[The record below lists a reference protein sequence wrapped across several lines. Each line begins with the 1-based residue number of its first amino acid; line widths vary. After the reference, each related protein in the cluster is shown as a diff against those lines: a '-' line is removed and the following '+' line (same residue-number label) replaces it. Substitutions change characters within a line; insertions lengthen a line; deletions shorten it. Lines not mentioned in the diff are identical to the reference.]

1 MKHAMKNMMKLGS
14 IALAL
19 PLMLAPLCQAQT
31 QWSSEQDLGGDPASL
46 PYAIQVPGTNILQ
59 FFFQGTDNGLCGLVG
74 GTRRTETRSHSGPPM
89 GKPEFLDRRDAN
101 GRAFTRLLVLGRG
114 NRCGD
119 FPRLGRII
127 RHTKGIHATRNE

>member
-59 FFFQGTDNGLCGLVG
+59 LFYQGTDNGLW
-74 GTRRTETRSHSGPPM
+74 TRWRNP
-89 GKPEFLDRRDAN
+89 AN
-101 GRAFTRLLVLGRG
+101 GNSLAFWSANGET
-114 NRCGD
+114 
-119 FPRLGRII
+119 
-127 RHTKGIHATRNE
+127 